1 MALMILKLLSK
12 CLTRRMMG
20 KTNFILINHESV
32 YDRFIDVDELMGVM
46 VMLGNPR
53 SEDEVRIMIAEE
65 DKNGDGVIDREEF
78 FAMLDKN
85 RDILE

>member
-1 MALMILKLLSK
+1 MSLYI
-12 CLTRRMMG
+12 
-20 KTNFILINHESV
+20 

>member
-1 MALMILKLLSK
+1 
-12 CLTRRMMG
+12 
-20 KTNFILINHESV
+20 
-32 YDRFIDVDELMGVM
+32 
-46 VMLGNPR
+46 MLGNPR